1 MIGSHVR
8 ERSNALGTSP
18 MHHQGEWHATGN
30 DTRTFPWATC
40 SETGRNRLGLPAFS
54 YDAYHRR
61 GAICDLSNVPLGTVP
76 PQNAVMTHLATG
88 RVRMLELLIPAI
100 DRWSGRKTLQQQ
112 KSTTAHLALGDHGE
126 EAVYFHLRKKGC
138 MVVARRWRSSRQP
151 GDLDLVC
158 WEGDT
163 LCFVEVKTRSSFDV
177 ATAESAVDA
186 DKRRMIRRMA
196 RLYMSGLREQ
206 PKHVRF
212 DIVSV
217 YVNDEAAAELRVIS
231 NAFGWTEPAHRW
243 N

>member
-1 MIGSHVR
+1 MPQVMTP
-8 ERSNALGTSP
+8 ALFHWQTVP
-18 MHHQGEWHATGN
+18 KWVEKPP
-30 DTRTFPWATC
+30 RV
-40 SETGRNRLGLPAFS
+40 LPYS
-54 YDAYHRR
+54 YDAYHCTQ
-61 GAICDLSNVPLGTVP
+61 GICDLSNIPFGTAP
-76 PQNAVMTHLATG
+76 PQNILMARLGTE
-88 RVRMLELLIPAI
+88 RVRMLELLIPTI
-100 DRWSGRKTLQQQ
+100 DRWSGRKTLQQD
-112 KSTTAHLALGDHGE
+112 SRAHLTLGDQGE

-163 LCFVEVKTRSSFDV
+163 LCFVEVKTRSRFDV
-177 ATAESAVDA
+177 ATAESAVDP

-196 RLYMSGLREQ
+196 RLYMSSLREQ
-206 PKHVRF
+206 PKQVRF

-217 YVNDEAAAELRVIS
+217 YFNDEATAELRIIP